1 MRGARQGGPARLR
14 TLLAA
19 VTVGATV
26 LAAPPGG
33 WSQSEETGAQEPIPE
48 IAGGEI
54 EQVTVDVVVLDKE
67 GRPVTGLTQGDF
79 TVLDEGEPQKI
90 VSFELIDR
98 QPGGADV
105 VVEAPPRV
113 VTNLEVARE
122 KPGRTFV
129 ILFDDIHIA
138 PLNAQPAK
146 AAVAAFL
153 DRGVVEGDRVTLV
166 ATSGNA
172 WWSTR
177 MKRGRDDLIAVLQ
190 RLNGMRILEPAR
202 ERITDYEAMQI
213 VEFRDVLV
221 ARRVQRRLEAYGTS
235 LQKPFSKDDA
245 VHREEAWAFFQRGVV
260 DPYVESL
267 AGRTYLAAKTRLR
280 KDLEAIERVVES
292 LSEGRDKKALLL
304 VSDGFI
310 EDKSQPALKRVIEAA
325 RRVNATLY
333 FIDSSGLQALSHG
346 YSAEFGAPLDSRDTM
361 AAIADIS
368 AEAEG
373 SAALAEDTGGFSIRN
388 TNAFDEGAVRIGRES
403 QSFYLLGYVPGDIP
417 RDGRYRKIKVEV
429 DGNYEIRARGGYYAP
444 SDEPQTRRAYKE
456 GVDPTLQGALD
467 AATFSDAIPLRMT
480 AFAMEPAGLTR
491 SRAFVVADVDIS
503 AVEFADVEG
512 SPVASLETLAVVAH
526 RDSDDIQRKDQTVD
540 IRRRPG
546 ELESPT
552 WYSFVRDFEVLPGEH
567 QVKLVVRDTATDR
580 VGSVVL
586 ELSVPPHDQ
595 FRFSTPIITDTLNY
609 PPGGIGG
616 VPALITRR
624 TFRSGAPLYCR
635 FDVYGAAKG
644 PDGMPRVEAGYTL
657 RRKGEGDTVS
667 IALPTRIEPTSLGA
681 LGRLLEIP
689 LRGVA
694 PGEYELVLNARDD
707 VTGESRE
714 RIEPLSVTSTLS
726 ARR

>member
-1 MRGARQGGPARLR
+1 MSPAHLRRL
-14 TLLAA
+14 LSAVAVLAA
-19 VTVGATV
+19 V

-33 WSQSEETGAQEPIPE
+33 RSQSEAEPESAVPEAVPE

-54 EQVTVDVVVLDKE
+54 EQVTVDVVVLDKK

-79 TVLDEGEPQKI
+79 TVLDEGEPQEI

-98 QPGGADV
+98 QPGATDALP
-105 VVEAPPRV
+105 EARPRV
-113 VTNLEVARE
+113 VTNLEVATE

-166 ATSGNA
+166 ATSGSA

-190 RLNGMRILEPAR
+190 RLDGRRFLEPAT

-213 VEFRDVLV
+213 VEYRNVLV
-221 ARRVQRRLEAYGTS
+221 ARRVQRRMETYGTA
-235 LQKPFSKDDA
+235 LQQPFDERDA
-245 VHREEAWAFFQRGVV
+245 ANREEAWELFQRGVV
-260 DPYVESL
+260 DPYVESM
-267 AGRTYLAAKTRLR
+267 ASRTYLQAKTRLR
-280 KDLEAIERVVES
+280 KSLEAIERVVES
-292 LSEGRDKKALLL
+292 LTEGRDKKALLL

-310 EDKSQPALKRVIEAA
+310 EDKTQPALKRVIEAA

-333 FIDSSGLQALSHG
+333 FIDSGGLRALSQM
-346 YSAEFGAPLDSRDTM
+346 YSAEFGVLPDSRDTM
-361 AAIADIS
+361 SAIADLS
-368 AEAEG
+368 AEGEG
-373 SAALAEDTGGFSIRN
+373 SAALADDTGGFSIRN

-403 QSFYLLGYVPGDIP
+403 QSYYLLGYVPGDIP
-417 RDGRYRKIKVEV
+417 RDGRFRKIKVKING
-429 DGNYEIRARGGYYAP
+429 DYEIRARGGYYAP
-444 SDEPQTRRAYKE
+444 SDTPQPQRAYKE

-467 AATFSDAIPLRMT
+467 AASFADAIPLRMT
-480 AFAMEPAGLTR
+480 AFVMEPTGLER

-503 AVEFADVEG
+503 AVAFADVEG

-526 RDSDDIQRKDQTVD
+526 RDSDDVQRKDQTVD

-552 WYSFVRDFEVLPGEH
+552 WYSFVRDFEILPGEH
-567 QVKLVVRDTATDR
+567 QAKLVVRDTATDR

-586 ELSVPPHDQ
+586 ELSAPPRDQ
-595 FRFSTPIITDTLNY
+595 LRFSTPILTDILNY
-609 PPGGIGG
+609 PPGGVGG
-616 VPALITRR
+616 IPALITRR

-635 FDVYGAAKG
+635 FDVYGAATA

-657 RRKGEGDTVS
+657 RRKGGGDAVD
-667 IALPTRIEPTSLGA
+667 IALPSRIEPTSLGA
-681 LGRLLEIP
+681 LARLLEIP
-689 LRGVA
+689 LNGLA
-694 PGEYELVLNARDD
+694 PGEYELVLTARDD

-714 RIEPLSVTSTLS
+714 RVEPFSVAPTAS